1 LSDSAARHRAR
12 QTIVNLVLAL
22 AASVALVVLIVTT
35 LPRDES
41 NRIKPVAYDSIV
53 TQAASS
59 SGLDLIK
66 IKPLENWWCNLA
78 QLNLSSSDA
87 VPNFKAGFVGSNV
100 KYLGYTQAFG
110 GNPTWLA
117 FQLKEKT
124 LTGTFE
130 YSNYT
135 WNIYQSIVKNDPAKT
150 MDYLMVLNYKDDDY
164 VLLYGV
170 ADKNEYEAFAKEISD
185 RLKKASSIDKTN

>member
-117 FQLKEKT
+117 FQIKEKT

-130 YSNYT
+130 YSSHT

-150 MDYLMVLNYKDDDY
+150 MDYMMVLNYKNDDY

-185 RLKKASSIDKTN
+185 RLKKASSID